1 MRLGTSWQPGQK
13 GEWHDSHNSH
23 LVESMLVFSLEL
35 TANGIY
41 HLILRH
47 KRQLVMW
54 WLQSTLTVSCSRCWT
69 TFPSS
74 WLKTKGVNVL
84 GWLCSVAQSCPS
96 LCDPMDRS
104 PPGSSV
110 HGILQARILE
120 WVAIPFSRGSS
131 QPRDLT
137 HVSCVG
143 RQILYHCATWEAREC
158 CVEQGNPHA
167 DNSCWVFWCSNR
179 IAD

>member
-1 MRLGTSWQPGQK
+1 MRLATSWQPGQK
-13 GEWHDSHNSH
+13 GECHESHNSH

-41 HLILRH
+41 HLILRQ
-47 KRQLVMW
+47 KRQLVVW
-54 WLQSTLTVSCSRCWT
+54 WLQSALTVSCSRCWM

-84 GWLCSVAQSCPS
+84 WCWCSVAQSCSS
-96 LCDPMDRS
+96 LCDPMDCS
-104 PPGSSV
+104 SPGSSV
-110 HGILQARILE
+110 HGVLQARIVE

-131 QPRDLT
+131 WPRDQT

-143 RQILYHCATWEAREC
+143 RQILYHGGPQEAPPYLHTYIHIH
-158 CVEQGNPHA
+158 VYPFS
-167 DNSCWVFWCSNR
+167 DSFPL
-179 IAD
+179 